1 MLIVCQLIVNWGL
14 ELSMNFVNGLNV
26 KTRIIILVLVP
37 LVAILFLMGE
47 RYRFAKTELDNVKQ
61 VGVLQKYIAV
71 LSPLIS
77 SLQKERFYSKIY
89 MGPTNPSNPIGLE
102 VKPQLLESRI
112 IVDSAYQA
120 FNQFIAEEEALQQYP
135 ILVKDIEKVAEG
147 FDGFARVRGL
157 VDQRIKYE
165 VLADKEP
172 GKKGRFWTYPYI
184 NRMVDSLIKTI
195 DQVVVLATQNQELSV
210 LANTYQYLTLS
221 QDVVMKQILNI
232 EMSINRPFTT
242 ITYGG
247 IMENRMLEKQFLA
260 GVITFAPDNIK
271 KMLTEQLT
279 GTPSHRYAT
288 NLYLKMRTKTKNIG
302 TEPLDLDYDEWL
314 EHGDAMIIG
323 YTSVM
328 DNILRELS
336 DVKDALM
343 DAATSRMYN
352 TLIGLGVLLA
362 LLALISS
369 KIIASINSPL
379 KQLMKEFSS
388 LASSK
393 DMTIRSAVKGKN
405 ELGLVGQAFNSL
417 IQAFEKTLLV
427 VREEILSISRT
438 TADLVKSMNQSIT
451 LIDSQKEATE
461 TISVA
466 IGEMT
471 TTIHEVAD
479 MSSSTS
485 ETVRRCYELSVSS
498 EADAEASKV
507 SMNELFADLGET
519 GKLVA
524 NLNNEANQISNIL
537 QVIKGISEQTNLLAL
552 NAAIEAARA
561 GEMGR
566 GFAVVADEVRE
577 LSKRTH
583 DSTEQIQTQIE
594 TLIQEANQ
602 AVKQMEAL
610 QESGS
615 SVVETV
621 DKSASAFVT
630 FKTELDNIKQQAT
643 QIAVAAEEQ
652 TQVADE
658 INQRIMTIKDY
669 SEKVYHQG
677 ELSLSYTQALEKTGS
692 TLTNDIG
699 VFKF

>member
-1 MLIVCQLIVNWGL
+1 
-14 ELSMNFVNGLNV
+14 
-26 KTRIIILVLVP
+26 
-37 LVAILFLMGE
+37 
-47 RYRFAKTELDNVKQ
+47 
-61 VGVLQKYIAV
+61 
-71 LSPLIS
+71 
-77 SLQKERFYSKIY
+77 
-89 MGPTNPSNPIGLE
+89 
-102 VKPQLLESRI
+102 
-112 IVDSAYQA
+112 
-120 FNQFIAEEEALQQYP
+120 
-135 ILVKDIEKVAEG
+135 
-147 FDGFARVRGL
+147 
-157 VDQRIKYE
+157 
-165 VLADKEP
+165 
-172 GKKGRFWTYPYI
+172 
-184 NRMVDSLIKTI
+184 
-195 DQVVVLATQNQELSV
+195 
-210 LANTYQYLTLS
+210 
-221 QDVVMKQILNI
+221 
-232 EMSINRPFTT
+232 
-242 ITYGG
+242 
-247 IMENRMLEKQFLA
+247 
-260 GVITFAPDNIK
+260 
-271 KMLTEQLT
+271 
-279 GTPSHRYAT
+279 
-288 NLYLKMRTKTKNIG
+288 MRTKTKNIG

-615 SVVETV
+615 SVVDTV

-643 QIAVAAEEQ
+643 QIAVAAEQQ

>member
-1 MLIVCQLIVNWGL
+1 MLIVRQLIVNWGL

-165 VLADKEP
+165 VFADKEP

-615 SVVETV
+615 SVVDTV